1 MQLETIVKESAPLR
15 SRIVA
20 SIRRAI
26 ETGVLKPGEKLVEK
40 ELCSQLGVSRTS
52 LREAMRR
59 LEAEGII
66 AQATTRGL
74 TVAKISYRDA
84 ENIYSIRESLEA
96 LIIEQFIDNATEGE
110 LAVAEVF
117 FAKLVS
123 AYRAGT
129 LTEIIDAKQMLYGHL
144 CRVADNKIA
153 HDLLARLT
161 LRTSQLRSLSVARSE
176 RKKESAYEI
185 ETLAVA
191 VLGRNVDDAR
201 SAVTVHVKHAARSAL
216 KFINTE
222 ATKD

>member
-66 AQATTRGL
+66 AQAATRGL

-84 ENIYSIRESLEA
+84 QNIPHQS
-96 LIIEQFIDNATEGE
+96 F
-110 LAVAEVF
+110 VASV
-117 FAKLVS
+117 LMNLS
-123 AYRAGT
+123 AERAACFT
-129 LTEIIDAKQMLYGHL
+129 
-144 CRVADNKIA
+144 
-153 HDLLARLT
+153 
-161 LRTSQLRSLSVARSE
+161 
-176 RKKESAYEI
+176 
-185 ETLAVA
+185 
-191 VLGRNVDDAR
+191 
-201 SAVTVHVKHAARSAL
+201 
-216 KFINTE
+216 
-222 ATKD
+222 